1 MSPKNIQTNIIASQ
15 SRTIF
20 HISTSTI
27 EATQMVA
34 LNLLGAG
41 VKKKKQIRI
50 VSDNS
55 IRLEGWITQ
64 YKLNKTKMS
73 LTRPLKL

>member
-1 MSPKNIQTNIIASQ
+1 MSPKNIQTNITASQ

-41 VKKKKQIRI
+41 VKKKQIRI